1 MRVVVCEIH
10 DGLTLVVGDTVR
22 LAVACARGVA
32 IIREFWRI
40 LLPNRLDPSR
50 QDVSQLE
57 QAESAGPCWNIEKTG
72 SQQTLSSTTMDR

>member
-1 MRVVVCEIH
+1 MVVCEIH
-10 DGLTLVVGDTVR
+10 DGLTLVVSDTVR

-57 QAESAGPCWNIEKTG
+57 QAESAGPC
-72 SQQTLSSTTMDR
+72 